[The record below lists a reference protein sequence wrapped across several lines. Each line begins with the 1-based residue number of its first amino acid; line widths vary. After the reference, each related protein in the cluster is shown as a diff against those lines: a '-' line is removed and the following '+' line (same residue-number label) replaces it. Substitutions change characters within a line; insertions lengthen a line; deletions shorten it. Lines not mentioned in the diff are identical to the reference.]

1 MQMLNNG
8 RGQRDFLA
16 EASNWFSAIGAV
28 VITFFATP
36 FAYGS
41 SVEAVQAF
49 ARDHYGFDFG
59 IGILWWLLIVA
70 VVALSSTVLLK
81 LLLSGGTIRYFQN
94 LLR

>member
-1 MQMLNNG
+1 MQTMNNG
-8 RGQRDFLA
+8 RGQKDFLA
-16 EASNWFSAIGAV
+16 EASNWFSAIGSV

-59 IGILWWLLIVA
+59 IGILWWLLTVA
-70 VVALSSTVLLK
+70 VIGLTSTVILK
-81 LLLSGGTIRYFQN
+81 LLLSGGTVRYFRN